1 MRTQGDATA
10 APRMRQASASAS
22 FVVHG
27 PGCVGE
33 GGAGETLSE
42 GVELRVLVDGSEEA
56 ATSEAAVDVTL
67 PDLSSGN
74 HLLAALVVA
83 QDARGERILASSAS
97 EVVILRDIEILFPS
111 NDFVF
116 ASGQKVGPM
125 RVYRQLAINIVQ
137 GKTHKGH
144 CADSR
149 VAMHT
154 RRTRN

>member
-1 MRTQGDATA
+1 MKICA
-10 APRMRQASASAS
+10 APQPSLRISA
-22 FVVHG
+22 H
-27 PGCVGE
+27 
-33 GGAGETLSE
+33 
-42 GVELRVLVDGSEEA
+42 
-56 ATSEAAVDVTL
+56 AVDIGQELGRKAGADHQL

-97 EVVILRDIEILFPS
+97 EVAILRDIEILFPS

-125 RVYRQLAINIVQ
+125 RVYRQLAINILQ
-137 GKTHKGH
+137 AKTHKGH